1 MRRGIRSSK
10 SGESVR
16 MAMDTLR
23 ANKMRSGLTILGIVI
38 GVTTVIALSSFING
52 LNQNVANM
60 VASFGTDVYWIFR
73 FPVIAVRPTA
83 EMLARKQ
90 LTMADAQALAKL
102 PHVIAVSPQLRYENF
117 ALNMG
122 DIAVKYKGR
131 SVQHTILEG
140 NTVSEPE
147 VDTVNIPVG
156 RYFSQYEQDKHS
168 NVVVLGHDTADQLFR
183 EEDPLGKEVEIDGED
198 FRVIGVMEKRK
209 TAFGGGKNPED
220 NAAYFPIGTFHKIHP
235 EILDYWIAVKYDK
248 ESNKQLVYDE
258 IEQTLRIQRKVRFNQ
273 PDNFAIFGP
282 DAITR
287 IWNQLTGGIFIFMIG
302 VASVGLIVGGVGV
315 MNIMLVSVTE
325 RTREIGVRKAIG
337 ATRRTILLQ
346 FTIEAIA
353 LCAVGGV
360 IGVLLGGALTLAVRL
375 ILPAIPA
382 FVSTFW
388 ALTGFIV
395 SCAIGLI
402 FGIYPAWKAANL
414 DPIDALRYE

>member
-1 MRRGIRSSK
+1 MALFASR
-10 SGESVR
+10 SGESAR
-16 MAMDTLR
+16 MALETLR

-38 GVTTVIALSSFING
+38 GVATVITLSSFING
-52 LNQNVANM
+52 LNQNIGNL
-60 VASFGTDVYWIFR
+60 VASFGTNVYWVFR
-73 FPVIAVRPTA
+73 FPVINVRPTA

-90 LTMADAQALAKL
+90 LTMEDAEALAKL
-102 PHVIAVSPQLRYENF
+102 PHVTAVSPQLRYQDF
-117 ALNMG
+117 ALGVGNV
-122 DIAVKYKGR
+122 AVKYKGR
-131 SVQHTILEG
+131 KVQHTILEG
-140 NTVSEPE
+140 DTIAEPE

-156 RYFSQYEQDKHS
+156 RYFTQYEQDAHAD
-168 NVVVLGHDTADQLFR
+168 VVVLGHDAAEQLFQG
-183 EEDPLGKEVEIDGED
+183 ENPLGKEVEIGGDD

-220 NAAYFPIGTFHKIHP
+220 NAAYFPIGTFQKIHP
-235 EILDYWIAVKYDK
+235 EIKDYWISVKYDDPK
-248 ESNKQLVYDE
+248 YKTAVYDE
-258 IEQTLRIQRKVRFNQ
+258 IEQTLRIDRKVRFNQ
-273 PDNFAIFGP
+273 PDNFAVFAP

-287 IWNQLTGGIFIFMIG
+287 LWNQLTGGIFIFMIG
-302 VASVGLIVGGVGV
+302 VASVGLMVGGVGV

-337 ATRRTILLQ
+337 ATRKNILVQ
-346 FTIEAIA
+346 FTIEAIT

-360 IGVLLGGALTLAVRL
+360 IGILVGGTLTLIVRL
-375 ILPAIPA
+375 LVPNIPA

-388 ALTGFIV
+388 AVTGFAV

>member
-1 MRRGIRSSK
+1 
-10 SGESVR
+10 
-16 MAMDTLR
+16 MAFETLR

-38 GVTTVIALSSFING
+38 GVATVITLSSFING
-52 LNQNVANM
+52 LNKNIGDL
-60 VASFGTDVYWIFR
+60 VASFGTDVFWVFR

-90 LTMADAQALAKL
+90 LTMEDAEALAKL
-102 PHVIAVSPQLRYENF
+102 PHVVAVSPQLRYENF
-117 ALNMG
+117 AMNLG
-122 DIAVKYKGR
+122 DVAVKYKNR
-131 SVQHTILEG
+131 TVQHTILEG
-140 NTVSEPE
+140 NTVAEPT

-156 RYFSQYEQDKHS
+156 RYFSQYEQDQHS
-168 NVVVLGHDTADQLFR
+168 NVVVLGYDVAEQLFR
-183 EEDPLGKEVEIDGED
+183 EENPLGKEVEIGGDE

-235 EILDYWIAVKYDK
+235 EIKDYWITVKYDDPK
-248 ESNKQLVYDE
+248 SRTAVHDE
-258 IEQTLRIQRKVRFNQ
+258 IEQALRVQRKERFNQ
-273 PDNFAIFGP
+273 PDNFAIFAP
-282 DAITR
+282 DTITR
-287 IWNQLTGGIFIFMIG
+287 LWNELTSGIFIFMIG
-302 VASVGLIVGGVGV
+302 VASVGLMVGGVGV

-337 ATRRTILLQ
+337 ATRRNILVQ
-346 FTIEAIA
+346 FTIEAIT
-353 LCAVGGV
+353 LCAAGGV
-360 IGVLLGGALTLAVRL
+360 LGVVLGGLLTVAVRL
-375 ILPAIPA
+375 ALPSIPA

-388 ALTGFIV
+388 AITGFSV